1 MKIEWIEKYLQEAEQ
16 LIINN
21 KVKEGFQLLD
31 NLLYEE
37 PGYGYLHNHLGWAY
51 LYYSDEF
58 AKAELHLKLA
68 IKFNSSYPASYIHLG
83 NLLIRM
89 RKYAEAIKYLKQGL
103 DKPDAHR
110 VGFLETLGQAYELNG
125 DFKNAI
131 KAYNEAIVSSVVTF
145 EVNNLAEHIK
155 RCRKKKWALMF
166 GFL

>member
-1 MKIEWIEKYLQEAEQ
+1 MKIDWIEKYLQEAEQ

-21 KVKEGFQLLD
+21 KVKEGFQLL
-31 NLLYEE
+31 NSLLYEE

-68 IKFNSSYPASYIHLG
+68 IKFNGSYPAPYIHLG
-83 NLLIRM
+83 NLFIRM
-89 RKYAEAIKYLKQGL
+89 RRYADAIEYLKQGL
-103 DKPDAHR
+103 NKPGAHR
-110 VGFLETLGQAYELNG
+110 VGFLEALGQAYELND

-131 KAYNEAIVSSVVTF
+131 KTYHEAIVSSVVTF
-145 EVNNLAEHIK
+145 EVNNLTEHIK
-155 RCRKKKWALMF
+155 RCRKKKWALLF